1 MSQKRKILFIDR
13 DGTLINEPLD
23 FQVDSL
29 LKLKFYPN
37 SISMLSRIAKEL
49 DYMLVMVTNQDGLGT
64 NIYPQEA
71 FDEVQAVL
79 LEVFES
85 VGVHF
90 EAVHVDKTFP
100 EDNSPNRKPNIGMLK
115 RYLNGDF
122 DIENSFVIG
131 DRVTDVEMAKNIGC
145 RAIWLNDGS
154 GLGTL
159 ELQHRIEELSLCI
172 ALETRSWEK
181 VYEVLR
187 FGLRQIS
194 IERTTK
200 ETDIS
205 LSLNIDGS
213 GKGTIDTG
221 IGFLNHM
228 LELFVKHSGI
238 DLLLTVKGDLHVDEH
253 HTVED
258 SAIVLGEA
266 FNRALAAKVGIERYA
281 FMLPMDES
289 SASILLDWG
298 GRSHLE
304 WDVVFRR
311 EKIGDLP
318 TELIKHFF
326 KSFVEGARCN
336 LHITAKGENE
346 HHIAEAI
353 FKGLARTVK
362 VAVRRDITQHN
373 NDIPSTK
380 GVI

>member
-71 FDEVQAVL
+71 FDEVQTVL
-79 LEVFES
+79 LEIFES

-90 EAVHVDKTFP
+90 EAIHVDKTFP

-159 ELQHRIEELSLCI
+159 ELQHRIEELSSCI
-172 ALETRSWEK
+172 ALETCSWEK

-213 GKGTIDTG
+213 GKGSIDTG

-336 LHITAKGENE
+336 LHIRANGENE
-346 HHIAEAI
+346 HHIVEAI
-353 FKGLARTVK
+353 FKGLARAVK
-362 VAVRRDITQHN
+362 VAVKRDITQHN

>member
-1 MSQKRKILFIDR
+1 MRRKRKILFIDR

-49 DYMLVMVTNQDGLGT
+49 DYILVMVTNQDGLGT

-122 DIENSFVIG
+122 DIESSFVIG

-159 ELQHRIEELSLCI
+159 ELQHRIEELSSCI

-205 LSLNIDGS
+205 LCLNIDGS
-213 GKGTIDTG
+213 GKGSIDTG

-228 LELFVKHSGI
+228 LELFVKHSGT

-304 WDVVFRR
+304 WDVVFGR

-336 LHITAKGENE
+336 LHIAAKGENE

-353 FKGLARTVK
+353 FKGLARAVK
-362 VAVRRDITQHN
+362 IAVRRDITHQN

>member
-64 NIYPQEA
+64 NIYPQKA

-79 LEVFES
+79 LEVLEA

-90 EAVHVDKTFP
+90 EAIHVDRTFP

-131 DRVTDVEMAKNIGC
+131 DRATDVEMAKNIGC

-159 ELQHRIEELSLCI
+159 ELQHRIEELSSCI

-213 GKGTIDTG
+213 GKGSMDTG

-304 WDVVFRR
+304 WDVVFGR

-336 LHITAKGENE
+336 LHIAANGENE

-353 FKGLARTVK
+353 FKGLARAVK

-373 NDIPSTK
+373 NNIPSTK

>member
-1 MSQKRKILFIDR
+1 
-13 DGTLINEPLD
+13 
-23 FQVDSL
+23 
-29 LKLKFYPN
+29 
-37 SISMLSRIAKEL
+37 
-49 DYMLVMVTNQDGLGT
+49 
-64 NIYPQEA
+64 
-71 FDEVQAVL
+71 
-79 LEVFES
+79 
-85 VGVHF
+85 
-90 EAVHVDKTFP
+90 
-100 EDNSPNRKPNIGMLK
+100 MLK

-122 DIENSFVIG
+122 DIESSFVIG

-159 ELQHRIEELSLCI
+159 ELQHRIEELSSCI

-304 WDVVFRR
+304 WDVVFGR

-336 LHITAKGENE
+336 LHIRANGENE

-353 FKGLARTVK
+353 FKGLARAVK
-362 VAVRRDITQHN
+362 IAVRRDIMPQN

>member
-71 FDEVQAVL
+71 FDEVQTVL

-122 DIENSFVIG
+122 DIESSFVIG
-131 DRVTDVEMAKNIGC
+131 DRVTDVKMAKNIGC
-145 RAIWLNDGS
+145 RAIWLNDES
-154 GLGTL
+154 GLGTF
-159 ELQHRIEELSLCI
+159 ELQHGVEELSSCI

-213 GKGTIDTG
+213 GKGAIDTG

-336 LHITAKGENE
+336 LHIRANGENE

-362 VAVRRDITQHN
+362 IAVRRDITQHN